1 MISADSKN
9 GRVFFRGRGI
19 EFLRFSSCVCREA
32 GDEVVRN
39 ETPGLISLPEECL
52 PAIIDCLRNF
62 GLECQKFSDL
72 LEEFAA
78 HESARKT
85 ALRILKSGDDSGLP
99 PPWDSQL
106 KDHQKIAVKAMT
118 VKGLRGLCLFDE
130 QGTGKTAMALAAFDV
145 MREAGNADILFV
157 VGPKSVLGEWEKDC
171 RRFLGGKYEV
181 SIIAGNQNEK
191 IDALSKRADIFAIG
205 YEALNKLQVR
215 VRAKVGGKK
224 TVLVVDEAFFVKN
237 KYAERSKT
245 VRDLRK
251 KFVRVFVLSGTPAPN
266 SPSDV
271 VHQSDVADGGYAFR
285 GYRETGDK
293 LRDAEIVAE
302 ALETRGVYLR
312 RNKESVA
319 PFLPPKKLLIEKAI
333 MSGRQERLYSDARDR
348 LVVYLRSMNNEIF
361 RRDLTGYF
369 AKRAALSKLCACPS
383 AVDELCSGD
392 HAKLLVLD
400 DLLRRLIEGEN
411 KKVVVWTVFTP
422 SVEELRK
429 RYEKYGLVRIDGSVD
444 DKSRKEAI
452 DRFQNDESARVFLGN
467 PAAAGAG
474 ITLHAAADA
483 VYVSYPTQ
491 AAHFFQSMDRI
502 HRIGQ
507 TADSVRY
514 HFLVCENTI
523 ETNQIRVLRQKY
535 LTERGLFGETGDW
548 PASIE
553 DALAELEND

>member
-1 MISADSKN
+1 MIYSERN
-9 GRVFFRGRGI
+9 EGRIFFRGVGA
-19 EFLRFSSCVCREA
+19 EFVRFCACVRREA
-32 GDEVVRN
+32 GSEFVASER
-39 ETPGLISLPEECL
+39 PGTISLVEECL
-52 PAIIDCLRNF
+52 PSIMGCLRKF
-62 GLECQKFSDL
+62 GISDSAFSDL
-72 LEEFAA
+72 LNDTAA
-78 HESARKT
+78 HERARVK
-85 ALRILKSGDDSGLP
+85 ALEIAESGDESGLLAPWNSELKS
-99 PPWDSQL
+99 
-106 KDHQKIAVKAMT
+106 HQKIAVKAMT
-118 VKGLRGLCLFDE
+118 VEGLRGLCLFDE

-145 MREAGNADILFV
+145 MREARNADILFV
-157 VGPKSVLGEWEKDC
+157 VGPKTVLGEWQKDC
-171 RRFLGGKYEV
+171 FRFLGDKYKV
-181 SIIAGNQNEK
+181 SIIDGGRDKK
-191 IDALSKRADIFAIG
+191 IEALSKRADIFVVG
-205 YEALNKLQVR
+205 YEALSNLRIR
-215 VRAKVGGKK
+215 VDAKIRDKK
-224 TVLVVDEAFFVKN
+224 AVLVVDEAFFVKN

-245 VRDLRK
+245 VRNLRK

-369 AKRAALSKLCACPS
+369 AKRAALSQICACPS

-392 HAKLLVLD
+392 HAKLPVLD
-400 DLLRRLIEGEN
+400 ALLRRLIEDEN
-411 KKVVVWTVFTP
+411 KKVVVWTVFSP